1 VAVVK
6 TWLAAA
12 ALATGCAAEL
22 DAPEPA
28 PALDVDAFRCTV
40 QPVIAARCAF
50 AECHASARRPFRT
63 YAVGRMRYAVG
74 WDRLEEP
81 LTETELTANYEA
93 ARNFALGA
101 EPLLLYKPLD
111 ARAGGYYHRGA
122 DLYGEDDVF
131 VTADDPGYRAIADW
145 IAGGDAPAGCTEI
158 TEVGP

>member
-1 VAVVK
+1 VAVVR
-6 TWLAAA
+6 WLAVAA
-12 ALATGCAAEL
+12 IGTGCAAEL
-22 DAPEPA
+22 DAPAPA

-81 LTETELTANYEA
+81 LTATELAANYEA
-93 ARNFALGA
+93 ARNFALGD
-101 EPLLLYKPLD
+101 EPLLLMKPLD
-111 ARAGGYYHRGA
+111 TRAGGSYHRGA
-122 DLYGEDDVF
+122 DLFGEDDVF
-131 VTADDPGYRAIADW
+131 LATGDPGYRAIADW
-145 IAGGDAPAGCTEI
+145 IAGADAPVDCTET